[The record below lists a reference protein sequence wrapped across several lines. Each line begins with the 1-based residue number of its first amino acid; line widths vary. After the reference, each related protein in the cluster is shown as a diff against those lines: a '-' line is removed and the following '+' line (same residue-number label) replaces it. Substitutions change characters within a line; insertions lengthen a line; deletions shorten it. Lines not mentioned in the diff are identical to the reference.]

1 MQDTITTINALLDR
15 QLSEDTRE
23 ELTEILKSA
32 QSGKLD
38 AADENYVNGLARR
51 LGAGGAK
58 PAPAT
63 RRKPKPG
70 GGDAAL
76 KRELEAAQSRIA
88 ALEAE
93 LESVRAAARPETGM
107 VPLYAVK
114 AAFERHLRPA
124 LGETPADGES
134 DAGPADDA
142 GRPVD
147 AAAAAFYAE
156 IEALE
161 T

>member
-1 MQDTITTINALLDR
+1 MQDTINTINALLARD
-15 QLSEDTRE
+15 LAADTRE

-32 QSGKLD
+32 EAGKLD
-38 AADENYVNGLARR
+38 EVDENYVQGLARR

-58 PAPAT
+58 PAPAS

-76 KRELEAAQSRIA
+76 KRDLAAAEARIT
-88 ALEAE
+88 ALQAE

-114 AAFERHLRPA
+114 AAFERYLRPA
-124 LGETPADGES
+124 LGEAPEDGS
-134 DAGPADDA
+134 Q
-142 GRPVD
+142 RPVD
-147 AAAAAFYAE
+147 EAADAFYRE
-156 IEALE
+156 IESLE